1 MFGKAAVQSSHIRS
15 ANGPQPTRLP
25 TFWSPSRRL
34 EGDVRSTAGSP
45 WADEESLRLDWSG
58 QSWCT
63 GRWHTRRI
71 KKVQI
76 RSLTTALRDQQ
87 FNTYARTHRQ
97 HNQGP
102 YFIFV
107 SLLAVSGFFYISIIV
122 QWHPVKLQAAS
133 FGTKY
138 RAFHLAQ
145 ATVLFSNCAV
155 SR

>member
-71 KKVQI
+71 KKYKFVHWQQLWDTS
-76 RSLTTALRDQQ
+76 SLTHTRAH
-87 FNTYARTHRQ
+87 T
-97 HNQGP
+97 G
-102 YFIFV
+102 
-107 SLLAVSGFFYISIIV
+107 SIIRV
-122 QWHPVKLQAAS
+122 LISSLSLYMLCLFFFLHFNNSAVTSSEAPSCFIWHKIPSTS
-133 FGTKY
+133 FGTSHGPV
-138 RAFHLAQ
+138 F
-145 ATVLFSNCAV
+145 
-155 SR
+155 